1 MNADGLVDHAERVAR
16 AALSAL
22 VEPGHTVLM
31 RRVDAA
37 GAEATLRAIRRGDT
51 KLDPNHRMR
60 DRLRSGQVDGEE
72 VLATADRLGI
82 GYLCPGEAG
91 WPVALE
97 AMRETLDAGADAVPP
112 PLGLWWRGEA
122 ELATAAESAVA
133 VVGSRNA
140 TRYGERVAADLGSDL
155 AMAGWTV
162 VSGAAF
168 GIDAASH
175 RGALAMGGT
184 TVAVLACGVDVAYP
198 KSHASL
204 LDRIAAQGV
213 VLSEMPPGVRP
224 MRSWFLARNRIIAAL
239 SAGSVVVEAAMRSGA
254 LSTAGWA
261 VKLSR
266 EVLAVPGPVTSA
278 LSAGCHDLVREKGA
292 TLVTDARDVVDA
304 VGALGADAVP
314 ARRGEDRP
322 FDRLSPVHRRLREAM
337 AVGRTTSVAMLVEA
351 TSLSAATVRAE
362 MDVLAG
368 AGWVEEDGAG
378 WRLPRGGP

>member
-1 MNADGLVDHAERVAR
+1 MNANGQLDHGER
-16 AALSAL
+16 AARTVLSAL
-22 VEPGHTVLM
+22 IEPGDPNVM
-31 RRVDAA
+31 RRVDVA
-37 GAEATLRAIRRGDT
+37 GAKATLRAIRKGDI

-60 DRLRSGQVDGEE
+60 DRLRTCPPDGDEL
-72 VLATADRLGI
+72 LAAAERLGI

-91 WPVALE
+91 WPAALDT
-97 AMRETLDAGADAVPP
+97 MRETLDAGADAVPP
-112 PLGLWWRGEA
+112 PLGLWWRGDA
-122 ELATAAESAVA
+122 DLAPAVESAVA

-140 TRYGERVAADLGSDL
+140 SRYGERVAADLGSDL

-198 KSHASL
+198 KSHAGL
-204 LDRIAAQGV
+204 LERIAAQGV
-213 VLSEMPPGVRP
+213 VLSEMPPGTRP

-239 SAGSVVVEAAMRSGA
+239 SAGSVVVEAALRSGA

-261 VKLSR
+261 TKLSR

-292 TLVTDARDVVDA
+292 TMVTDARDVVDA

-322 FDRLSPVHRRLREAM
+322 FDRLTPVQRRLREAM
-337 AVGRTTSVAMLVEA
+337 VAGRTTTVAMLVEA
-351 TSLSAATVRAE
+351 TGLAAATVREAMGE
-362 MDVLAG
+362 LDG
-368 AGWVEEDGAG
+368 SGWVEEDGDG

>member
-1 MNADGLVDHAERVAR
+1 MSACGQLDHAERAAR

-22 VEPGHTVLM
+22 IEPGATDVM
-31 RRVDAA
+31 RRVDDDGAVATLREIRAGRAKFDHNDIPSARSTTATVDGDVLLA
-37 GAEATLRAIRRGDT
+37 GAER
-51 KLDPNHRMR
+51 
-60 DRLRSGQVDGEE
+60 Q
-72 VLATADRLGI
+72 GI
-82 GYLCPGEAG
+82 GYLCPGETG

-97 AMRETLDAGADAVPP
+97 AMRETLDAGPDAVPP
-112 PLGLWWRGEA
+112 PLGLWWRGEVD
-122 ELATAAESAVA
+122 LAAAVQSAVA
-133 VVGSRNA
+133 VVGARTA

-184 TVAVLACGVDVAYP
+184 TIAVLACGVDVAYP
-198 KSHASL
+198 RGHAGL

-213 VLSEMPPGVRP
+213 VLSEMPPGARP

-239 SAGSVVVEAAMRSGA
+239 SAGSVVVEAAVRSGA
-254 LSTAGWA
+254 LNTAGWTA
-261 VKLSR
+261 KLSR

-278 LSAGCHDLVREKGA
+278 LSAGCHALVREKGA
-292 TLVTDARDVVDA
+292 TMVTDARDVVDA

-314 ARRGEDRP
+314 ARRGDDRP
-322 FDRLSPVHRRLREAM
+322 FDRLTPVQRRVREAM
-337 AVGRTTSVAMLVEA
+337 AADATTTPAMMAGA
-351 TSLSAATVRAE
+351 TGLDAATVREVMNELEA
-362 MDVLAG
+362 
-368 AGWVEEDGAG
+368 AGWVEESGDG